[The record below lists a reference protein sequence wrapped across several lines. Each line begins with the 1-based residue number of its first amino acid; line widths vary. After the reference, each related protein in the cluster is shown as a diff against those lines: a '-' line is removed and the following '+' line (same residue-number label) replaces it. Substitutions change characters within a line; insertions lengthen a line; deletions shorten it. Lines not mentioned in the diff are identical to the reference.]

1 MLYSRVLYKSA
12 EKLSPDG
19 VRSRYIISQSFDVII
34 VEFESL
40 YSEPYVAYY
49 KKYPPVP
56 KDFEAESEKVR
67 GMSEAAVFLYRLHC
81 NKNYKPF
88 KVEKYIEI

>member
-12 EKLSPDG
+12 ERLSPEG
-19 VRSRYIISQSFDVII
+19 VRSRYVISQSFDII
-34 VEFESL
+34 VVEFESL

-56 KDFEAESEKVR
+56 RDFEAPSENVK

-81 NKNYKPF
+81 NKNYKPYRVDKF
-88 KVEKYIEI
+88 IEL

>member
-1 MLYSRVLYKSA
+1 MVKELYKTA
-12 EKLSPDG
+12 DRLSPNG
-19 VRSRYIISQSFDVII
+19 CRSRYIIRQSFDVVI

-56 KDFEAESEKVR
+56 KDFNAPSER
-67 GMSEAAVFLYRLHC
+67 IQGMSEAAVFLYRLHC
-81 NKNYKPF
+81 NNHYKPY
-88 KVEKYIEI
+88 KVEKYFEL